1 MVKVN
6 PTDKLVFDL
15 EMFQIDF
22 NEQKKES
29 LRKEISEKYG
39 VPLKNVE
46 VNFKPVTVDDKGDK
60 ISLAS
65 DIITNIQDPKFQ
77 QQLFEE
83 YIKTKGIEDVDFDA
97 LINID
102 KKVNAFVDFDTYSKY
117 KPYKVKYLKWDNY
130 LSYGKDNYFD
140 FTKLKGLVL
149 LTGQPENTSGKTTL
163 AIDLL
168 RFALFGR
175 AEKSPTLDSVFN
187 TYLEE
192 ETEVKVEAG
201 IEIDSVDYVIRR
213 TITRPSLKKRTA
225 KSKAK
230 QKVEYFKLLNGNYE
244 EIENCEGESGT
255 QTNNIIKET
264 VGNIEDF
271 DLVISATAYTLGNLL
286 RMGQTDKGK
295 LFSRWLGLLSIEE
308 KEKIAKDLWKK
319 ESQQLISNRYN
330 KATLESEINDMKIV
344 IENDNKSIISSQEKM
359 NVANENIEKLNKQ
372 KLEIIKNRKQIKE
385 DLIKADVAT
394 IENKTKYLN
403 NDLAINR
410 SKMSVKKERY
420 MQIKDVVFD
429 VELYNKKKEEQ
440 RNIDIEQAE
449 LRTKIATIKEDIKR
463 INNLVEKKTC
473 PTCGHEIDIIEQN
486 GFIEK
491 DRQQIKEL
499 TDKGVTNKAKLDII
513 LKEIAEIEQKRV
525 EENELNRLKPEM
537 SAIKVQIDNIKLQL
551 AELSRQKE
559 EIDTNKENI
568 RYNNEIDNKIR
579 LVDENI
585 RVETNIKEEQIREIQ
600 NYKNEITNFTKQI
613 EERNNIIK
621 KLTEEEKVIRTWNI
635 YKQMINSK
643 DGIGKIVLKKGLPI
657 INNEISRLLNGICD
671 FKVELSIDENS
682 KVCID
687 LIRDGVKMDLGIS
700 ASGWESTVASI
711 ALRSA
716 LSNICSFAKPN
727 IVTYDEVLSG
737 VSSENME
744 NVFKLFKRIQ
754 PNYDTIIH
762 ICHDTTLVDY
772 HDYTIFVLK
781 ENNISKIEFK

>member
-1 MVKVN
+1 MIKVN

-46 VNFKPVTVDDKGDK
+46 VNFVPVTVDDKGDK

-97 LINID
+97 LVNID

-130 LSYGKDNYFD
+130 LSYGRDNYFD

-168 RFALFGR
+168 RFALFGK

-187 TYLEE
+187 TYLED

-201 IEIDSVDYVIRR
+201 IEIDGIDYVIRR
-213 TITRPSLKKRTA
+213 TITRPTFKKRTA

-244 EIENCEGESGT
+244 VIENCEGESGT

-344 IENDNKSIISSQEKM
+344 IENDNKQIISSQEKM
-359 NVANENIEKLNKQ
+359 NVANDNIEKLNKQ
-372 KLEIIKNRKQIKE
+372 KIEIIKNRKQIKE

-403 NDLAINR
+403 DSLATNR
-410 SKMSVKKERY
+410 AKMSVKKERY
-420 MQIKDVVFD
+420 MQIKDVIFD
-429 VELYNKKKEEQ
+429 VEAYNKKKDEQ

-473 PTCGHEIDIIEQN
+473 PTCGHEIDIFEQN

-491 DRQQIKEL
+491 DRQDIKEL
-499 TDKGVTNKAKLDII
+499 TDKGVVNKAKLDVI
-513 LKEIAEIEQKRV
+513 LKEIAEMEQKRV

-559 EIDTNKENI
+559 EIETNKENI

-585 RVETNIKEEQIREIQ
+585 RVETNIKEQQIREIQ
-600 NYKNEITNFTKQI
+600 NYKNEITLYTKEI
-613 EERNNIIK
+613 ENRNKIIV
-621 KLTEEEKVIRTWNI
+621 KLTEEEKIVRDWNI
-635 YKQMINSK
+635 YQELVGKN
-643 DGIGKIVLKKGLPI
+643 GIIKIVLKKALPI
-657 INNEISRLLNGICD
+657 LNNEVSRLIDGLCD
-671 FKVELSIDENS
+671 FEVILSIDDNN
-682 KVCID
+682 KICID
-687 LIRDGVKMDLGIS
+687 LVRDGVKMDLGVA
-700 ASGWESTVASI
+700 ASGWEGTVSSI

-716 LSNICSFAKPN
+716 LANIAALPRCSTTVF
-727 IVTYDEVLSG
+727 DEVLSG
-737 VSSENME
+737 VSSENAE
-744 NVFKLFKRIQ
+744 NVFKLFRRILS
-754 PNYDTIIH
+754 NYDNIIH
-762 ICHDTTLVDY
+762 ICHDQSLNEW
-772 HDYTIFVLK
+772 HDQTIVVTK
-781 ENNISKIEFK
+781 KNNISQIEIK

>member
-1 MVKVN
+1 MIKVN
-6 PTDKLVFDL
+6 PTDRLVFDL

-46 VNFKPVTVDDKGDK
+46 VNFVPVTVDDKGDK

-97 LINID
+97 LVNID

-130 LSYGKDNYFD
+130 LSYGRDNYFD

-168 RFALFGR
+168 RFALFGK

-187 TYLEE
+187 TYLED

-201 IEIDSVDYVIRR
+201 IEIDGIDYVIRR
-213 TITRPSLKKRTA
+213 TITRPTLKKRTA

-244 EIENCEGESGT
+244 VIENCEGESGT

-344 IENDNKSIISSQEKM
+344 IENDNKQIISSQEKM
-359 NVANENIEKLNKQ
+359 NVANDNIEKLNKQ
-372 KLEIIKNRKQIKE
+372 KIEIIKNRKQIKE

-403 NDLAINR
+403 DSLATNR
-410 SKMSVKKERY
+410 AKMSVKKERY
-420 MQIKDVVFD
+420 MQIKDVIFD
-429 VELYNKKKEEQ
+429 VEAYNKKKDEQ

-473 PTCGHEIDIIEQN
+473 PTCGHEIDIFEQN

-491 DRQQIKEL
+491 DRQDIKEL
-499 TDKGVTNKAKLDII
+499 TDKGVVNKAKLDVI
-513 LKEIAEIEQKRV
+513 LKEIAEMEQKRV

-559 EIDTNKENI
+559 EIETNKENI
-568 RYNNEIDNKIR
+568 RYNNEIENKIR
-579 LVDENI
+579 LVDETI
-585 RVETNIKEEQIREIQ
+585 RVETNIKEQQIREIQ
-600 NYKNEITNFTKQI
+600 NYKNEITLYTKEI
-613 EERNNIIK
+613 ENRNKIIVK
-621 KLTEEEKVIRTWNI
+621 ITEEEKIVRDWNI
-635 YKQMINSK
+635 YQELVGKN
-643 DGIGKIVLKKGLPI
+643 GIIKIVLKKALPI
-657 INNEISRLLNGICD
+657 LNNEVSRLIDGLCD
-671 FKVELSIDENS
+671 FEVILSIDDNN
-682 KVCID
+682 KICID
-687 LIRDGVKMDLGIS
+687 LVRDGVKMDLGVA
-700 ASGWESTVASI
+700 ASGWEGTVSSI

-716 LSNICSFAKPN
+716 LANIAALPRCSTTVF
-727 IVTYDEVLSG
+727 DEVLSG
-737 VSSENME
+737 VSSENAE
-744 NVFKLFKRIQ
+744 NVFKLFRRILS
-754 PNYDTIIH
+754 NYDNIIH
-762 ICHDTTLVDY
+762 ICHDQSLNEW
-772 HDYTIFVLK
+772 HDQTIVVTK
-781 ENNISKIEFK
+781 KNNISQIEIK

>member
-29 LRKEISEKYG
+29 LRKEISDKYG

-46 VNFKPVTVDDKGDK
+46 VNFIPVTVDDKGDK

-83 YIKTKGIEDVDFDA
+83 YIKTKGIEDVDFEA
-97 LINID
+97 LVNID

-117 KPYKVKYLKWDNY
+117 KPYKIKYLKWDNY

-168 RFALFGR
+168 RFALFGK

-187 TYLEE
+187 TYLED

-201 IEIDSVDYVIRR
+201 IEIEGVDYVIRR
-213 TITRPSLKKRTA
+213 TITRPTLKKRSA

-319 ESQQLISNRYN
+319 ESQNLISNRYN

-344 IENDNKSIISSQEKM
+344 IENDNKSIITSQDKM

-372 KLEIIKNRKQIKE
+372 KIDIIKNRKQIKE

-403 NDLAINR
+403 NDLATNR

-473 PTCGHEIDIIEQN
+473 PTCGHEIDIFEQN

-499 TDKGVTNKAKLDII
+499 TDKGVANKTKLDVI
-513 LKEIAEIEQKRV
+513 LKEIAEMEQKRV

-559 EIDTNKENI
+559 EIETNKENI

-585 RVETNIKEEQIREIQ
+585 RVETNIKEQQIREIQ
-600 NYKNEITNFTKQI
+600 NYKNEITQYTKEI
-613 EERNNIIK
+613 ENRGKIII
-621 KLTEEEKVIRTWNI
+621 KLTEEEKIVRDWNI
-635 YKQMINSK
+635 YQELVGKN
-643 DGIGKIVLKKGLPI
+643 GIIKIVLKRALPI
-657 INNEISRLLNGICD
+657 LNNEVSRLIDGLCD
-671 FKVELSIDENS
+671 FEVILSIDNNN
-682 KVCID
+682 KICID
-687 LIRDGVKMDLGIS
+687 LVRDGVKMELGVA
-700 ASGWESTVASI
+700 ASGWEGTVSSI

-716 LSNICSFAKPN
+716 LANIAALPRCSTTVF
-727 IVTYDEVLSG
+727 DEVLSG
-737 VSSENME
+737 VSSENAE
-744 NVFKLFKRIQ
+744 NVFKLFRRILS
-754 PNYDTIIH
+754 NYDNIIH
-762 ICHDTTLVDY
+762 ICHDQSLNEW
-772 HDYTIFVLK
+772 HDQTIVVTK
-781 ENNISKIEFK
+781 KNNISQIEIK

>member
-46 VNFKPVTVDDKGDK
+46 VNFIPVTVDDKGDK

-97 LINID
+97 LVNID

-168 RFALFGR
+168 RFALFGK

-187 TYLEE
+187 TYLED

-201 IEIDSVDYVIRR
+201 IEIDGIDYVIRR

-319 ESQQLISNRYN
+319 ESQNLISNRYN

-372 KLEIIKNRKQIKE
+372 KIEIIKNRKQIKE

-394 IENKTKYLN
+394 IENKTRYLN
-403 NDLAINR
+403 NDLATNR

-449 LRTKIATIKEDIKR
+449 LRTKIISIKEDIKR

-473 PTCGHEIDIIEQN
+473 PTCGHEIDIFEQN

-499 TDKGVTNKAKLDII
+499 TDKGIANKAKLDVI
-513 LKEIAEIEQKRV
+513 LKEIAEMEQKRV

-551 AELSRQKE
+551 AELTRQKE
-559 EIDTNKENI
+559 EIETNKENI

-585 RVETNIKEEQIREIQ
+585 RVETNIKEQQIREIQ
-600 NYKNEITNFTKQI
+600 NYKNEITQYTKEIENRAKIIAKLI
-613 EERNNIIK
+613 EE
-621 KLTEEEKVIRTWNI
+621 ESVIRTWNI
-635 YKQMINSK
+635 YRELMGK
-643 DGIGKIVLKKGLPI
+643 DGIVKIVLKKALPI
-657 INNEISRLLNGICD
+657 LNNEIARLLNGLCD
-671 FKVELSIDENS
+671 FDVVLSIDENN
-682 KVCID
+682 KICLD
-687 LIRDGVKMDLGIS
+687 LIRDGVKMPIEIS
-700 ASGWESTVASI
+700 ASGWETTIASI

-716 LSNICSFAKPN
+716 LSNICSFARPN

-744 NVFKLFKRIQ
+744 NVFNLFKRIQ

-762 ICHDTTLVDY
+762 ICHDQSLNEW
-772 HDYTIFVLK
+772 HDQTIVVTK
-781 ENNISKIEFK
+781 KNNISQIELK

>member
-46 VNFKPVTVDDKGDK
+46 VHFVPVTVDDKGDK

-97 LINID
+97 LVNID

-168 RFALFGR
+168 RFALFGK

-187 TYLEE
+187 TYLED

-201 IEIDSVDYVIRR
+201 IEIDGVDYVIRR

-264 VGNIEDF
+264 VGNIDDF

-308 KEKIAKDLWKK
+308 KDQIAKDLWKK
-319 ESQQLISNRYN
+319 ESQKLISNTYN
-330 KATLESEINDMKIV
+330 KATLESEVNDMKIV
-344 IENDNKSIISSQEKM
+344 IENDNKLIIASQEKM

-372 KLEIIKNRKQIKE
+372 KIEIIKNRKQIKE

-394 IENKTKYLN
+394 IENKTRYLN
-403 NDLAINR
+403 NELATNR
-410 SKMSVKKERY
+410 AKMSVKKERY
-420 MQIKDVVFD
+420 MQIEDVVFD
-429 VELYNKKKEEQ
+429 VGLYNKKKEEQ
-440 RNIDIEQAE
+440 RTIDIEQAE
-449 LRTKIATIKEDIKR
+449 LRTKIANIKEDIKR
-463 INNLVEKKTC
+463 INNLLEKKMC
-473 PTCGHEIDIIEQN
+473 PTCGHEIDILEQN

-499 TDKGVTNKAKLDII
+499 TDKGVANKTKLDVIF
-513 LKEIAEIEQKRV
+513 KEIAEMEQKRL

-551 AELSRQKE
+551 VELSRQKE
-559 EIDTNKENI
+559 EIETNKENI

-579 LVDENI
+579 LVDESI
-585 RVETNIKEEQIREIQ
+585 RVETNIKEQQIREIQ
-600 NYKNEITNFTKQI
+600 NYKNEITFYTKEI
-613 EERNNIIK
+613 ENRGKIIV
-621 KLTEEEKVIRTWNI
+621 KLTEEEKIVRDWKI
-635 YKQMINSK
+635 YQELVGKN
-643 DGIGKIVLKKGLPI
+643 GIIKIVLKRALPI
-657 INNEISRLLNGICD
+657 LNNEISRLIDGLCD
-671 FKVELSIDENS
+671 FEVILSIDNNN
-682 KVCID
+682 KICID
-687 LIRDGVKMDLGIS
+687 LVRDGVKMDLGVA
-700 ASGWESTVASI
+700 ASGWEGTVSSL
-711 ALRSA
+711 ALRFA
-716 LSNICSFAKPN
+716 LSNICSLPRPN
-727 IVTYDEVLSG
+727 FSVWDEILSG
-737 VSSENME
+737 VSSENVE
-744 NVFKLFKRIQ
+744 NIFNLFRRI
-754 PNYDTIIH
+754 NHYYDFIIH
-762 ICHDTTLVDY
+762 ICHDNSLSEY
-772 HDYTIFVLK
+772 HDATIMVEK
-781 ENNISKIEFK
+781 KNNISHIKI

>member
-1 MVKVN
+1 MIKVN

-46 VNFKPVTVDDKGDK
+46 VNFVPVTVDDKGDK

-97 LINID
+97 LVNID

-130 LSYGKDNYFD
+130 LSYGRDNYFD

-168 RFALFGR
+168 RFALFGK

-187 TYLEE
+187 TYLED

-201 IEIDSVDYVIRR
+201 IEIDGIDYVIRR
-213 TITRPSLKKRTA
+213 TITRPTLKKRTA

-244 EIENCEGESGT
+244 VIENCEGESGT

-344 IENDNKSIISSQEKM
+344 IENDNKQIISSQEKM
-359 NVANENIEKLNKQ
+359 NVANDNIEKLNKQ
-372 KLEIIKNRKQIKE
+372 KIEIIKNRKQIKE

-403 NDLAINR
+403 DSLATNR
-410 SKMSVKKERY
+410 AKMSVKKERY
-420 MQIKDVVFD
+420 MQIKDVIFD
-429 VELYNKKKEEQ
+429 VEAYNKKKDEQ

-473 PTCGHEIDIIEQN
+473 PTCGHEIDILEQN

-491 DRQQIKEL
+491 DRQDIKEL
-499 TDKGVTNKAKLDII
+499 TDKGVVNKAKLDVI
-513 LKEIAEIEQKRV
+513 LKEIAEMEQKRV

-559 EIDTNKENI
+559 EIETNKENI
-568 RYNNEIDNKIR
+568 RYNNEIENKIR
-579 LVDENI
+579 LVDETI
-585 RVETNIKEEQIREIQ
+585 RVETNIKEQQIREIQ
-600 NYKNEITNFTKQI
+600 NYKNEITVYTKEI
-613 EERNNIIK
+613 ENRNKIIVK
-621 KLTEEEKVIRTWNI
+621 ITEEEKIVRDWNI
-635 YKQMINSK
+635 YQELVGKN
-643 DGIGKIVLKKGLPI
+643 GIIKIVLKKALPI
-657 INNEISRLLNGICD
+657 LNNEVSRLIDGLCD
-671 FKVELSIDENS
+671 FEVILSIDDNN
-682 KVCID
+682 KICID
-687 LIRDGVKMDLGIS
+687 LVRDGVKMDLGVA
-700 ASGWESTVASI
+700 ASGWEGTVSSI

-716 LSNICSFAKPN
+716 LANIAALPRCSTTVF
-727 IVTYDEVLSG
+727 DEVLSG
-737 VSSENME
+737 VSSENAE
-744 NVFKLFKRIQ
+744 NVFKLFRRILS
-754 PNYDTIIH
+754 NYDNIIH
-762 ICHDTTLVDY
+762 ICHDQSLNEW
-772 HDYTIFVLK
+772 HDQTIVVTK
-781 ENNISKIEFK
+781 KNNISQIEIK

>member
-1 MVKVN
+1 MIKVN

-46 VNFKPVTVDDKGDK
+46 VNFVPVTVDDKGDK

-97 LINID
+97 LVNID

-130 LSYGKDNYFD
+130 LSYGRDNYFD

-168 RFALFGR
+168 RFALFGK

-187 TYLEE
+187 TYLED

-201 IEIDSVDYVIRR
+201 IEIDGIDYVIRR
-213 TITRPSLKKRTA
+213 TITRPTLKKRTA

-244 EIENCEGESGT
+244 VIENCEGESGT

-295 LFSRWLGLLSIEE
+295 LSSRWLWLLSIEE

-344 IENDNKSIISSQEKM
+344 IENDNKQIISSQEKM
-359 NVANENIEKLNKQ
+359 NVANDNIEKLNKQ
-372 KLEIIKNRKQIKE
+372 KIEIIKNRKQIKE

-403 NDLAINR
+403 DSLATNR
-410 SKMSVKKERY
+410 AKMSVKKERY
-420 MQIKDVVFD
+420 MQIKDVIFD
-429 VELYNKKKEEQ
+429 VEAYNKKKDEQ

-473 PTCGHEIDIIEQN
+473 PTCGHEIDIFEQN

-491 DRQQIKEL
+491 DRQDIKEL
-499 TDKGVTNKAKLDII
+499 TDKGVVNKAKLDVI
-513 LKEIAEIEQKRV
+513 LKEIAEMEQKRV

-559 EIDTNKENI
+559 EIETNKENI
-568 RYNNEIDNKIR
+568 RYNNEIENKIR
-579 LVDENI
+579 LVDETI
-585 RVETNIKEEQIREIQ
+585 RVETNIKEQQIREIQ
-600 NYKNEITNFTKQI
+600 NYKNEITLYTKEI
-613 EERNNIIK
+613 ENRNKIIVK
-621 KLTEEEKVIRTWNI
+621 ITEEEKIVRDWNI
-635 YKQMINSK
+635 YQELVGKN
-643 DGIGKIVLKKGLPI
+643 GIIKIVLKKALPI
-657 INNEISRLLNGICD
+657 LNNEVSRLIDGLCD
-671 FKVELSIDENS
+671 FEVILSIDDNN
-682 KVCID
+682 KICID
-687 LIRDGVKMDLGIS
+687 LVRDGVKMDLGVA
-700 ASGWESTVASI
+700 ASGWEGTVSSI

-716 LSNICSFAKPN
+716 LANIAALPRCSTTVF
-727 IVTYDEVLSG
+727 DEVLSG
-737 VSSENME
+737 VSSENAE
-744 NVFKLFKRIQ
+744 NVFKLFRRILS
-754 PNYDTIIH
+754 NYDNIIH
-762 ICHDTTLVDY
+762 ICHDQSLNEW
-772 HDYTIFVLK
+772 HDQTIVVTK
-781 ENNISKIEFK
+781 KNNISQIEIK

>member
-46 VNFKPVTVDDKGDK
+46 VNFIPVTVDDKGDK

-83 YIKTKGIEDVDFDA
+83 YIKMKGIEDVDFDA

-168 RFALFGR
+168 RFALFGK

-187 TYLEE
+187 TYLEK

-201 IEIDSVDYVIRR
+201 IEIDGIDYVIRR
-213 TITRPSLKKRTA
+213 TITRPSLKKRSA

-330 KATLESEINDMKIV
+330 KATLEYEINDMKIV
-344 IENDNKSIISSQEKM
+344 IENDNKLIISSQDKM

-372 KLEIIKNRKQIKE
+372 KIDIIKNRKQIKE
-385 DLIKADVAT
+385 NLIKADVAT

-403 NDLAINR
+403 DDLAINR

-499 TDKGVTNKAKLDII
+499 TEKGVANKAKLDAI
-513 LKEIAEIEQKRV
+513 LKEIAEMEQKRV

-559 EIDTNKENI
+559 EIETNKENI

-579 LVDENI
+579 LVDEHI
-585 RVETNIKEEQIREIQ
+585 RVETNIKEQQIREIQ
-600 NYKNEITNFTKQI
+600 NYKNEITLYTKEI
-613 EERNNIIK
+613 ENRDKIIV
-621 KLTEEEKVIRTWNI
+621 KLTEEEKVVRDWNI
-635 YKQMINSK
+635 YQELVGKN
-643 DGIGKIVLKKGLPI
+643 GIIKIVLKRALPI
-657 INNEISRLLNGICD
+657 LNNEVSRLIDGLCD
-671 FKVELSIDENS
+671 FEVILSIDDNN
-682 KVCID
+682 KICID
-687 LIRDGVKMDLGIS
+687 LVRDGVKMDLGVA
-700 ASGWESTVASI
+700 ASGWEGTVSSL
-711 ALRSA
+711 ALRFA
-716 LSNICSFAKPN
+716 LSNICSLPRPN
-727 IVTYDEVLSG
+727 FSVWDEILSG
-737 VSSENME
+737 VSSENVE
-744 NVFKLFKRIQ
+744 NIFNLFRRI
-754 PNYDTIIH
+754 NHYYDFIIH
-762 ICHDTTLVDY
+762 ICHDNSLSEY
-772 HDYTIFVLK
+772 HDTTIMVEK
-781 ENNISKIEFK
+781 INNISHIKI

>member
-1 MVKVN
+1 MIKVN
-6 PTDKLVFDL
+6 PTDRLVFDL

-46 VNFKPVTVDDKGDK
+46 VNFVPVTVDDKGDK

-97 LINID
+97 LVNID

-130 LSYGKDNYFD
+130 LSYGRDNYFD

-187 TYLEE
+187 TYLED

-201 IEIDSVDYVIRR
+201 IEIDGIDYVIRR
-213 TITRPSLKKRTA
+213 TITRPTLKKRTA

-244 EIENCEGESGT
+244 VIENCEGESGT

-344 IENDNKSIISSQEKM
+344 IENDNKQIISSQEKM
-359 NVANENIEKLNKQ
+359 NVANDNIEKLNKQ
-372 KLEIIKNRKQIKE
+372 KIEIIKNRKQIKE

-403 NDLAINR
+403 DSLATNR
-410 SKMSVKKERY
+410 AKMSVKKERY
-420 MQIKDVVFD
+420 MQIKDVIFD
-429 VELYNKKKEEQ
+429 VEAYNKKKDEQ

-473 PTCGHEIDIIEQN
+473 PTCGHEIDILEQN

-491 DRQQIKEL
+491 DRQDIKEL
-499 TDKGVTNKAKLDII
+499 TDKGVVNKAKLDVI
-513 LKEIAEIEQKRV
+513 LKEIAEMEQKRV

-559 EIDTNKENI
+559 EIETNKENI
-568 RYNNEIDNKIR
+568 RYNNEIENKIR
-579 LVDENI
+579 LVDETI
-585 RVETNIKEEQIREIQ
+585 RVETNIKEQQIREIQ
-600 NYKNEITNFTKQI
+600 NYKNEITLYTKEI
-613 EERNNIIK
+613 ENRNKIIVK
-621 KLTEEEKVIRTWNI
+621 ITEEEKIVRDWNI
-635 YKQMINSK
+635 YQELVGKN
-643 DGIGKIVLKKGLPI
+643 GIIKIVLKKALPI
-657 INNEISRLLNGICD
+657 LNNEVSRLIDGLCD
-671 FKVELSIDENS
+671 FEVILSIDDNN
-682 KVCID
+682 KICID
-687 LIRDGVKMDLGIS
+687 LVRDGVKMDLGVA
-700 ASGWESTVASI
+700 ASGWEGTVSSI

-716 LSNICSFAKPN
+716 LANIAALPRCSTTVF
-727 IVTYDEVLSG
+727 DEVLSG
-737 VSSENME
+737 VSSENAE
-744 NVFKLFKRIQ
+744 NVFKLFRRILS
-754 PNYDTIIH
+754 NYDNIIH
-762 ICHDTTLVDY
+762 ICHDQTLNEW
-772 HDYTIFVLK
+772 HDQTIVVTK
-781 ENNISKIEFK
+781 KNNISQIEIK

>member
-46 VNFKPVTVDDKGDK
+46 VNFVPVTVDDKGDR

-97 LINID
+97 LLNID

-117 KPYKVKYLKWDNY
+117 RPYKVKYLKWDNY

-168 RFALFGR
+168 RFALFGK

-187 TYLEE
+187 TYLED

-201 IEIDSVDYVIRR
+201 IEIDGVDYVIRR
-213 TITRPSLKKRTA
+213 TITRPALKKRTA

-330 KATLESEINDMKIV
+330 KATLENEINDMKIV

-372 KLEIIKNRKQIKE
+372 KIEIIKNRKQIKE
-385 DLIKADVAT
+385 DLIKADVVT
-394 IENKTKYLN
+394 IENKTNYLN
-403 NDLAINR
+403 NDLATNR
-410 SKMSVKKERY
+410 AKMSVKKERY

-429 VELYNKKKEEQ
+429 VETYNRKKDEQ

-449 LRTKIATIKEDIKR
+449 LRTKITTIKEDIKR

-486 GFIEK
+486 DFIEK
-491 DRQQIKEL
+491 DKQQIKEL
-499 TDKGVTNKAKLDII
+499 TEKGIANKVKLDII
-513 LKEIAEIEQKRV
+513 FKEIAEMEQKRV

-537 SAIKVQIDNIKLQL
+537 SAIKAQIDNIKLQL

-559 EIDTNKENI
+559 EIETNKENI

-585 RVETNIKEEQIREIQ
+585 RVETNIKEQQIREIQ
-600 NYKNEITNFTKQI
+600 NYKNEITLYTKEI
-613 EERNNIIK
+613 ENRNKIIV
-621 KLTEEEKVIRTWNI
+621 KLTEEEKIVRDWNI
-635 YKQMINSK
+635 YQELVGKS
-643 DGIGKIVLKKGLPI
+643 GIIKIVLKKALPI
-657 INNEISRLLNGICD
+657 LNNEVSRLIDGLCD
-671 FKVELSIDENS
+671 FEVILSIDDNN
-682 KVCID
+682 KICID
-687 LIRDGVKMDLGIS
+687 LVRDGVKMDLGVA
-700 ASGWESTVASI
+700 ASGWEGTVSSI

-716 LSNICSFAKPN
+716 LANIAALPRCSTTVF
-727 IVTYDEVLSG
+727 DEVLSG
-737 VSSENME
+737 VSSENAE
-744 NVFKLFKRIQ
+744 NVFKLFRRILS
-754 PNYDTIIH
+754 NYDNIIH
-762 ICHDTTLVDY
+762 ICHDQSLNEW
-772 HDYTIFVLK
+772 HDQTIVVTK
-781 ENNISKIEFK
+781 KNNISQIEIK

>member
-46 VNFKPVTVDDKGDK
+46 VNFIPVTVDDKGDK

-97 LINID
+97 LVNID
-102 KKVNAFVDFDTYSKY
+102 KKVNAFVDFDAYSKY

-168 RFALFGR
+168 RFALFGK

-187 TYLEE
+187 TYLED

-201 IEIDSVDYVIRR
+201 IEIDGIDYVIRR

-319 ESQQLISNRYN
+319 ESQKLISNRYN
-330 KATLESEINDMKIV
+330 KATLESEINDMRIV

-372 KLEIIKNRKQIKE
+372 KIDIIKNRKQIKE

-394 IENKTKYLN
+394 IENKTRYLN
-403 NDLAINR
+403 NDLATNR

-449 LRTKIATIKEDIKR
+449 LRTKIISIKEDIKR

-473 PTCGHEIDIIEQN
+473 PTCGHEIDIFEQN

-499 TDKGVTNKAKLDII
+499 TNKGVANKAKLDVI
-513 LKEIAEIEQKRV
+513 LKEIAEMEQKRV

-551 AELSRQKE
+551 AELTRQKE
-559 EIDTNKENI
+559 EIETNKENI

-585 RVETNIKEEQIREIQ
+585 RVETNIKEQQIREIQ
-600 NYKNEITNFTKQI
+600 NYKNEITQYTKEIENRAKIIAKLI
-613 EERNNIIK
+613 EE
-621 KLTEEEKVIRTWNI
+621 ESVIRTWNI
-635 YKQMINSK
+635 YRELMGK
-643 DGIGKIVLKKGLPI
+643 DGIVKIVLKKALPI
-657 INNEISRLLNGICD
+657 LNNEIARLLNGLCD
-671 FKVELSIDENS
+671 FDVVLSIDENN
-682 KVCID
+682 KICLD
-687 LIRDGVKMDLGIS
+687 LIRDGVKMPIEIS
-700 ASGWESTVASI
+700 ASGWETTIASI

-716 LSNICSFAKPN
+716 LSNICSFARPN

-744 NVFKLFKRIQ
+744 NVFNLFKRIQ

-762 ICHDTTLVDY
+762 ICHDQSLNEW
-772 HDYTIFVLK
+772 HDQTIVVTK
-781 ENNISKIEFK
+781 KNNISQIELK

>member
-1 MVKVN
+1 MIKVN
-6 PTDKLVFDL
+6 PTDRLVFDL

-46 VNFKPVTVDDKGDK
+46 VNFVPVTVDDKGDK

-97 LINID
+97 LVNID

-130 LSYGKDNYFD
+130 LSYGRDNYFD

-187 TYLEE
+187 TYLED

-201 IEIDSVDYVIRR
+201 IEIDGIDYVIRR
-213 TITRPSLKKRTA
+213 TITRPTLKKRTA

-244 EIENCEGESGT
+244 VIENCEGESGT

-344 IENDNKSIISSQEKM
+344 IENDNKQIISSQEKM
-359 NVANENIEKLNKQ
+359 NVANDNIEKLNKQ
-372 KLEIIKNRKQIKE
+372 KIEIIKNRKQIKE

-394 IENKTKYLN
+394 IENKTKYLS
-403 NDLAINR
+403 DSLATNR
-410 SKMSVKKERY
+410 AKMSVKKERY
-420 MQIKDVVFD
+420 MQIKDVIFD
-429 VELYNKKKEEQ
+429 VEAYNKKKDEQ

-473 PTCGHEIDIIEQN
+473 PTCGHEIDILEQN

-491 DRQQIKEL
+491 DRQDIKEL
-499 TDKGVTNKAKLDII
+499 TDKGVVNKAKLDVI
-513 LKEIAEIEQKRV
+513 LKEIAEMEQKRV

-559 EIDTNKENI
+559 EIEINKENI
-568 RYNNEIDNKIR
+568 RYNNEIENKIR
-579 LVDENI
+579 LVDETI
-585 RVETNIKEEQIREIQ
+585 RVETNIKEQQIREIQ
-600 NYKNEITNFTKQI
+600 NYKNEITLYTKEI
-613 EERNNIIK
+613 ENRNKIIVK
-621 KLTEEEKVIRTWNI
+621 ITEEEKIVRDWKI
-635 YKQMINSK
+635 YQELVGKN
-643 DGIGKIVLKKGLPI
+643 GIIKIVLKKALPI
-657 INNEISRLLNGICD
+657 LNNEVSRLIDGLCD
-671 FKVELSIDENS
+671 FEVILSIDDNN
-682 KVCID
+682 KICID
-687 LIRDGVKMDLGIS
+687 LVRDGVKMDLGVA
-700 ASGWESTVASI
+700 ASGWEGTVSSI

-716 LSNICSFAKPN
+716 LANIAALPRCSTTVF
-727 IVTYDEVLSG
+727 DEVLSG
-737 VSSENME
+737 VSSENAE
-744 NVFKLFKRIQ
+744 NVFKLFRRILS
-754 PNYDTIIH
+754 NYDNIIH
-762 ICHDTTLVDY
+762 ICHDQSLNEW
-772 HDYTIFVLK
+772 HDQTIVVTK
-781 ENNISKIEFK
+781 KNNISQIEIK

>member
-46 VNFKPVTVDDKGDK
+46 VNFVPVTVDDKGDK

-97 LINID
+97 LVNID

-168 RFALFGR
+168 RFALFGK

-187 TYLEE
+187 TYLED

-201 IEIDSVDYVIRR
+201 IEIDGVDYVIRR

-230 QKVEYFKLLNGNYE
+230 QKVEYFKLLNGSYE

-264 VGNIEDF
+264 VGNIDDF

-308 KEKIAKDLWKK
+308 KDQIAKDLWKK
-319 ESQQLISNRYN
+319 ESQKLISNTYN
-330 KATLESEINDMKIV
+330 KATLESEVNDMKIV
-344 IENDNKSIISSQEKM
+344 IENDNKLIIASQEKM

-372 KLEIIKNRKQIKE
+372 KIEIIKNRKQIKE

-394 IENKTKYLN
+394 IENKTRYLN
-403 NDLAINR
+403 NELATNR
-410 SKMSVKKERY
+410 AKMSVKKERY

-429 VELYNKKKEEQ
+429 VGLYDKKKEEQ
-440 RNIDIEQAE
+440 RTIDIEQAE
-449 LRTKIATIKEDIKR
+449 LRTKIANIKEDIKR
-463 INNLVEKKTC
+463 INNLLEKKMC
-473 PTCGHEIDIIEQN
+473 PTCGHEIDILEQN

-499 TDKGVTNKAKLDII
+499 TDKGVANKTKLDVIF
-513 LKEIAEIEQKRV
+513 KEIAEMEQKRL

-551 AELSRQKE
+551 VELLRQKE
-559 EIDTNKENI
+559 EIETNKENI

-579 LVDENI
+579 LVDESI
-585 RVETNIKEEQIREIQ
+585 RVETNIKEQQIREIQ
-600 NYKNEITNFTKQI
+600 NYKNEITFYTKEI
-613 EERNNIIK
+613 ENRGKIIV
-621 KLTEEEKVIRTWNI
+621 KLTEEEKIVRDWKI
-635 YKQMINSK
+635 YQELVGKN
-643 DGIGKIVLKKGLPI
+643 GIIKIVLKRALPI
-657 INNEISRLLNGICD
+657 LNNEISRLIDGLCD
-671 FKVELSIDENS
+671 FEVILSIDNNN
-682 KVCID
+682 KICID
-687 LIRDGVKMDLGIS
+687 LVRDGVKMDLGVA
-700 ASGWESTVASI
+700 ASGWEGTVSSL
-711 ALRSA
+711 ALRFA
-716 LSNICSFAKPN
+716 LSNICSLPRPN
-727 IVTYDEVLSG
+727 FSVWDEILSG
-737 VSSENME
+737 VSSENVE
-744 NVFKLFKRIQ
+744 NIFNLFRRI
-754 PNYDTIIH
+754 NHYYDFIIH
-762 ICHDTTLVDY
+762 ICHDNSLSEY
-772 HDYTIFVLK
+772 HDATIMVEK
-781 ENNISKIEFK
+781 KNNISHIKI

>member
-6 PTDKLVFDL
+6 STDKLVFDL

-22 NEQKKES
+22 NESKKES
-29 LRKEISEKYG
+29 LRNEIAEKYG

-46 VNFKPVTVDDKGDK
+46 INFIPITVNDSGDK

-77 QQLFEE
+77 QQLFKDYLEAKKVENYNFEE
-83 YIKTKGIEDVDFDA
+83 
-97 LINID
+97 LLNID
-102 KKVNAFVDFDTYSKY
+102 KQVNSFVDFNSYAKY
-117 KPYKVKYLKWDNY
+117 KPYKIKYLKWDNY

-187 TYLEE
+187 TYLED

-201 IEIDSVDYVIRR
+201 IEIDGIDYVIRR
-213 TITRPSLKKRTA
+213 TITRPTLKKRTA

-244 EIENCEGESGT
+244 VIENCEGESGT

-344 IENDNKSIISSQEKM
+344 IENDNKQIISSQEKM
-359 NVANENIEKLNKQ
+359 NVANDNIEKLNKQ
-372 KLEIIKNRKQIKE
+372 KIEIIKNRKQIKE

-394 IENKTKYLN
+394 IENKTKYLS
-403 NDLAINR
+403 DSLATNR
-410 SKMSVKKERY
+410 AKMSVKKERY
-420 MQIKDVVFD
+420 MQIKDVIFD
-429 VELYNKKKEEQ
+429 VEAYNKKKDEQ

-473 PTCGHEIDIIEQN
+473 PTCGHEIDIFEQN

-491 DRQQIKEL
+491 DRQDIKEL
-499 TDKGVTNKAKLDII
+499 TDKGVVNKAKLDVI
-513 LKEIAEIEQKRV
+513 LKEIAEMEQKRV

-559 EIDTNKENI
+559 EIEINKENI
-568 RYNNEIDNKIR
+568 RYNNEIENKIR
-579 LVDENI
+579 LVDETI
-585 RVETNIKEEQIREIQ
+585 RVETNIKEQQIREIQ
-600 NYKNEITNFTKQI
+600 NYKNEITLYTKEI
-613 EERNNIIK
+613 ENRNKIIVK
-621 KLTEEEKVIRTWNI
+621 ITEEEKIVRDWNI
-635 YKQMINSK
+635 YQELVGKN
-643 DGIGKIVLKKGLPI
+643 GIIKIVLKKALPI
-657 INNEISRLLNGICD
+657 LNNEVSRLIDGLCD
-671 FKVELSIDENS
+671 FEVILSIDDNN
-682 KVCID
+682 KICID
-687 LIRDGVKMDLGIS
+687 LVRDGVKMDLGVA
-700 ASGWESTVASI
+700 ASGWEGTVSSI

-716 LSNICSFAKPN
+716 LANIAALPRCSTTVF
-727 IVTYDEVLSG
+727 DEVLSG
-737 VSSENME
+737 VSSENAE
-744 NVFKLFKRIQ
+744 NVFKLFRRILS
-754 PNYDTIIH
+754 NYDNIIH
-762 ICHDTTLVDY
+762 ICHDQSLNEW
-772 HDYTIFVLK
+772 HDQTIVVTK
-781 ENNISKIEFK
+781 KNNISQIEIK

>member
-1 MVKVN
+1 MIKVN

-22 NEQKKES
+22 NEAKKES

-39 VPLKNVE
+39 VPVKNVE
-46 VNFKPVTVDDKGDK
+46 INFVPITVDNNGEK

-77 QQLFEE
+77 EQLFDE
-83 YIKTKGIEDVDFDA
+83 YLKLKGIEDYDFEDI
-97 LINID
+97 INID
-102 KKVNAFVDFDTYSKY
+102 KRVNAFVDFNAYSKY
-117 KPYKVKYLKWDNY
+117 KPYKIKYLKWDNY
-130 LSYGKDNYFD
+130 LSYGKGNYFD

-168 RFALFGR
+168 RFALFGK

-187 TYLEE
+187 TYLED
-192 ETEVKVEAG
+192 ETEVMVEAG
-201 IEIDSVDYVIRR
+201 IEIDGVDYVIRR
-213 TITRPSLKKRTA
+213 TITRPAKSRRTS

-230 QKVEYFKLLNGNYE
+230 QNVEYFKLINGSYE
-244 EIENCEGESGT
+244 EIEHCEGESGT
-255 QTNNIIKET
+255 QTNNIIRET
-264 VGNIEDF
+264 VGNVEDF
-271 DLVISATAYTLGNLL
+271 DLVISATAYSLGNLL

-308 KEKIAKDLWKK
+308 KERIAKEIWKK
-319 ESQQLISNRYN
+319 ESQNLLSNKYN
-330 KATLESEINDMKIV
+330 KAVLESEIADMKNV
-344 IENDNKSIISSQEKM
+344 IENDNKTIISAQEKM
-359 NVANENIEKLNKQ
+359 NSSNENIEKYNKE
-372 KLEIIKNRKQIKE
+372 KLDIIKNRKEIKE
-385 DLIKADVAT
+385 ELIRADVAT
-394 IENKTKYLN
+394 IENQTKYYNENLEQQRGIMK
-403 NDLAINR
+403 L
-410 SKMSVKKERY
+410 KKERY
-420 MQIKDVVFD
+420 AQIKDSVFNID
-429 VELYNKKKEEQ
+429 AYNSKKEEE

-449 LRTKIATIKEDIKR
+449 LRTKISSLKEDNRR
-463 INNLVEKKTC
+463 IESLVEKKTC
-473 PTCGHEIDIIEQN
+473 PTCGHEIDILEQN
-486 GFIEK
+486 SFIEK
-491 DRQQIKEL
+491 NNGKIKEF
-499 TDKGVTNKAKLDII
+499 TEIGVKNKKKLDEIK
-513 LKEIAEIEQKRV
+513 KELSEMEQKRS

-537 SAIKVQIDNIKLQL
+537 SAIKVQIDNFKLKIANL
-551 AELSRQKE
+551 ERQKT
-559 EIDTNKENI
+559 EIETNKENI

-579 LVDENI
+579 IVDENI
-585 RVETNIKEEQIREIQ
+585 KVETTIKEQQIREIQ
-600 NYKNEITNFTKQI
+600 NLKNEIANYTKQI
-613 EERNNIIK
+613 DERNVVIK
-621 KLTEEEKVIRTWNI
+621 KLTEEEKTIRNWNI

-643 DGIGKIVLKKGLPI
+643 DGIGKMVLKRGLPI

-682 KVCID
+682 KVCVD
-687 LIRDGVKMDLGIS
+687 LIRDGVKMDLGIA

-716 LSNICSFAKPN
+716 LSNICSFARPN
-727 IVTYDEVLSG
+727 IVVYDEVLSG

-744 NVFKLFKRIQ
+744 NVFNLFKRIQ

-772 HDYTIFVLK
+772 HDYTIFVIK